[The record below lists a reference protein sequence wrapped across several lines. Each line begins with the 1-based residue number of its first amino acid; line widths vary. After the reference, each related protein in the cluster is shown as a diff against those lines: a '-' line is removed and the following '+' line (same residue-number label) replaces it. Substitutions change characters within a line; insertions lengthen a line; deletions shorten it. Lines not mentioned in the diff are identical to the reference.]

1 MLNTFLDVSR
11 LKVSEITVNPDV
23 NIRELDSDYVAELMQ
38 SQLEYGEGVW
48 QSQWKEKPKIN
59 QDGVLFSGFHTIAA
73 VERNFGTDH
82 EVYFEV
88 AEGDPYLLAAGENST
103 HGKRR
108 TNADKRAA
116 VLRWLE
122 DEEGKQWT
130 DSHIAKM
137 CHVHH
142 DTVGKVAISL
152 AESAG
157 ENYERPTRRRYIDKH
172 GNVSWMETAKI
183 NEPDETDDSQSEL
196 DLEIPSEA
204 FIQTVQRYQL
214 VVRTSL
220 HQFADTTDMFLKA
233 EHGKER
239 TLLGYKAFSRWGEEY
254 LLFPTSDMDASVSEK
269 LNHFAFGE
277 MDAGPDSEIE
287 DYWKESGTLVKDI
300 PEDTFLSVIHRI
312 EKLTDIEDTSGY
324 FGVEWDGAEL
334 PIPAN
339 ALMCVILKLER
350 LLQLKKKLLGKL
362 EDIRSIELE
371 TLSGSVSSQ
380 EFWEALSFRAL
391 LDSEDVID
399 EGILAFSN
407 ALSEAD
413 VQIQGNRVGTHTW
426 YTEYGQYM
434 TEGEIRRVLASIRR
448 QFTHEGTD

>member
-1 MLNTFLDVSR
+1 MLNTFSDVSR
-11 LKVSEITVNPDV
+11 LKVSEITVDPDV
-23 NIRELDSDYVAELMQ
+23 NIRELNSDYVAELMQ

-73 VERNFGTDH
+73 VKRNFGIDH

-103 HGKRR
+103 HGRRR
-108 TNADKRAA
+108 TNVDKRAA

-122 DEEGKQWT
+122 DDEGKQWT

-137 CHVHH
+137 CHVS
-142 DTVGKVAISL
+142 DPFVGKISL
-152 AESAG
+152 QIVRS
-157 ENYERPTRRRYIDKH
+157 ENDDRPTKRKFIDKH

-287 DYWKESGTLVKDI
+287 DYWKESGRLVKDI

>member
-1 MLNTFLDVSR
+1 MLNTFSDVSR
-11 LKVSEITVNPDV
+11 LKVSEVRVNPDV

-73 VERNFGTDH
+73 VERNFGIDH

-88 AEGDPYLLAAGENST
+88 VEGDPYLLAAGENST

-122 DEEGKQWT
+122 DDEGKQWT
-130 DSHIAKM
+130 DAYIAKM
-137 CHVHH
+137 CHVNHK
-142 DTVGKVAISL
+142 TIGNIATSL
-152 AESAG
+152 EKFPS

-172 GNVSWMETAKI
+172 GNLSWMETAKI

-233 EHGKER
+233 EHGKEH
-239 TLLGYKAFSRWGEEY
+239 TLLGYRAFSRWGEEY

-277 MDAGPDSEIE
+277 MDTGPDSEIE
-287 DYWKESGTLVKDI
+287 DYWKESGRLVKDI

-312 EKLTDIEDTSGY
+312 EKLTDIEDTSG
-324 FGVEWDGAEL
+324 
-334 PIPAN
+334 
-339 ALMCVILKLER
+339 
-350 LLQLKKKLLGKL
+350 LL
-362 EDIRSIELE
+362 
-371 TLSGSVSSQ
+371 
-380 EFWEALSFRAL
+380 WC
-391 LDSEDVID
+391 
-399 EGILAFSN
+399 
-407 ALSEAD
+407 
-413 VQIQGNRVGTHTW
+413 RVGWGRTPDSSKRFDVCDPK
-426 YTEYGQYM
+426 
-434 TEGEIRRVLASIRR
+434 IRKVASIKEETFR
-448 QFTHEGTD
+448 

>member
-11 LKVSEITVNPDV
+11 LKVSEIRVNPDV

-73 VERNFGTDH
+73 VERNFGIDH

-88 AEGDPYLLAAGENST
+88 VEGDPYLLAAGENST

-122 DEEGKQWT
+122 DDEGRQWSDEHISKQCCVSIT
-130 DSHIAKM
+130 AVRNAM
-137 CHVHH
+137 E
-142 DTVGKVAISL
+142 SL
-152 AESAG
+152 LLNKG
-157 ENYERPTRRRYIDKH
+157 EDYQRPDRRRYIDKH

-183 NEPDETDDSQSEL
+183 NEPDEPDAL
-196 DLEIPSEA
+196 DLDIPSEA

-233 EHGKER
+233 EHGKEH

-277 MDAGPDSEIE
+277 MDTGPDSEIE
-287 DYWKESGTLVKDI
+287 DYWKESGRLVKDI

-413 VQIQGNRVGTHTW
+413 VQIEGNRVGTHTW